1 MPGTQMKRERRE
13 RFEAI
18 ASNQGRIDELI
29 DRVAG
34 GDSIRAL
41 AAELDVRYVLLWSLL
56 TETHGEQLTRARKAA
71 ALGLVDRNVENAD
84 KVDAGTLNP
93 KAASVSARIREW
105 TASKWDRDAFGDRS
119 AVDMR
124 VTGTVDLNVQ
134 AIRALTS
141 GQTLD
146 GELAEDADYAEV
158 DSLDDHPLL

>member
-1 MPGTQMKRERRE
+1 MAGTEIKRARRE

-18 ASNQGRIDELI
+18 AADKARIDELI
-29 DRVAG
+29 DRVAT

-56 TETHGEQLTRARKAA
+56 SETHGEQLKRARKAA
-71 ALGLVDRNVENAD
+71 ASALVDKNVENAD
-84 KVDAGTLNP
+84 RVDDGKLNP

-105 TASKWDRDAFGDRS
+105 TAAKWNRDEYGDRS

-134 AIRALTS
+134 AIRALT
-141 GQTLD
+141 GQTYD
-146 GELAEDADYAEV
+146 GELDAEDAQLVED
-158 DSLDDHPLL
+158 LDGHPLL